1 MLDMHSI
8 HYLLG
13 FIGDIF
19 LAAGIAIAY
28 FNFRPKGQTF
38 MKSLIGCSQPA
49 IFMVVLALMGVSNL
63 IELFRGD
70 NIALWVV
77 QLIIAV
83 IAMAL
88 SAFAVIAMALSAFA
102 VIGPFWEV
110 RKGTKE
116 EPESVPVEA
125 EEVEEPVAKPSGEV
139 IADADNTVVNS
150 PENEKGA

>member
-1 MLDMHSI
+1 MHSI

-88 SAFAVIAMALSAFA
+88 SAFAVI
-102 VIGPFWEV
+102 GPFWEV

>member
-38 MKSLIGCSQPA
+38 MKSLLGCSQPA
-49 IFMVVLALMGVSNL
+49 IFMLVLALMGLSNL
-63 IELFRGD
+63 IEVFRGD

-83 IAMAL
+83 IALVL
-88 SAFAVIAMALSAFA
+88 SAFALV
-102 VIGPFWEV
+102 GPFWEV
-110 RKGTKE
+110 RKGGNE
-116 EPESVPVEA
+116 ERESALVEA
-125 EEVEEPVAKPSGEV
+125 EEVEESVVKRSGEV
-139 IADADNTVVNS
+139 VADTGNAVVNS

>member
-38 MKSLIGCSQPA
+38 MKSLLGCSQPA
-49 IFMVVLALMGVSNL
+49 IFMLVLALMGLSNL
-63 IELFRGD
+63 IEVFRRD

-83 IAMAL
+83 IALVL
-88 SAFAVIAMALSAFA
+88 SAFALV
-102 VIGPFWEV
+102 GPFWEV
-110 RKGTKE
+110 RKGGKE
-116 EPESVPVEA
+116 ERESALVEA
-125 EEVEEPVAKPSGEV
+125 EEVEESVVKRSGEMV
-139 IADADNTVVNS
+139 ADTGNAVVNS

>member
-88 SAFAVIAMALSAFA
+88 SAFAVI
-102 VIGPFWEV
+102 GPFWEV

>member
-38 MKSLIGCSQPA
+38 MKSLLGCSQPA
-49 IFMVVLALMGVSNL
+49 IFMLVLALMGVSNL
-63 IELFRGD
+63 IEVFRGD

-83 IAMAL
+83 IALVL
-88 SAFAVIAMALSAFA
+88 SAFALV
-102 VIGPFWEV
+102 GPFWEV
-110 RKGTKE
+110 RKGGKE
-116 EPESVPVEA
+116 ERESALVEA
-125 EEVEEPVAKPSGEV
+125 EEVEEPVVKPSGEV
-139 IADADNTVVNS
+139 VADTGNAVVNS
-150 PENEKGA
+150 PGNEKDA

>member
-70 NIALWVV
+70 KIALWVV

-83 IAMAL
+83 IALVL
-88 SAFAVIAMALSAFA
+88 SAFALV
-102 VIGPFWEV
+102 GPFWEV
-110 RKGTKE
+110 RKGGKAE
-116 EPESVPVEA
+116 RESALVEA
-125 EEVEEPVAKPSGEV
+125 EEVEESVVKRSGEV
-139 IADADNTVVNS
+139 VADTGNAVVNS

>member
-38 MKSLIGCSQPA
+38 MKSLLGCSQPA
-49 IFMVVLALMGVSNL
+49 IFMLVLALMGLSNL
-63 IELFRGD
+63 IEVFRGD

-83 IAMAL
+83 IALVL
-88 SAFAVIAMALSAFA
+88 SAFALV
-102 VIGPFWEV
+102 GPFWEG
-110 RKGTKE
+110 RKGGKE
-116 EPESVPVEA
+116 ERESALVEA
-125 EEVEEPVAKPSGEV
+125 EEVEESVVKRSGEMV
-139 IADADNTVVNS
+139 ADTGNAVVNS

>member
-70 NIALWVV
+70 KIALWVV

-83 IAMAL
+83 IALVL
-88 SAFAVIAMALSAFA
+88 SAFALV
-102 VIGPFWEV
+102 GPFWEV
-110 RKGTKE
+110 RKGGKE
-116 EPESVPVEA
+116 ERESALVEA
-125 EEVEEPVAKPSGEV
+125 EEVEESVVKRSGEV
-139 IADADNTVVNS
+139 VADTGNAVVNS

>member
-1 MLDMHSI
+1 M
-8 HYLLG
+8 LG

-49 IFMVVLALMGVSNL
+49 IFMVVLASMGVSNL

-77 QLIIAV
+77 QLII
-83 IAMAL
+83 
-88 SAFAVIAMALSAFA
+88 AVIAMALSAFA

>member
-38 MKSLIGCSQPA
+38 MKSLLGCSQPA
-49 IFMVVLALMGVSNL
+49 IFMVVLALMGLSNL
-63 IELFRGD
+63 IEVFRGD

-83 IAMAL
+83 IALVL
-88 SAFAVIAMALSAFA
+88 SAFALV
-102 VIGPFWEV
+102 GPFWEV
-110 RKGTKE
+110 RKGAKE
-116 EPESVPVEA
+116 EREDVPVEA
-125 EEVEEPVAKPSGEV
+125 EGVEEPVVKPSGEV
-139 IADADNTVVNS
+139 VADTSNAVVNS

>member
-1 MLDMHSI
+1 MLDIHSI

-13 FIGDIF
+13 FIGDVF
-19 LAAGIAIAY
+19 LAAGIAIVY

-38 MKSLIGCSQPA
+38 MKSLIECSQPA

-63 IELFRGD
+63 IEVFRGD

-83 IAMAL
+83 IALVL
-88 SAFAVIAMALSAFA
+88 SAFALV
-102 VIGPFWEV
+102 GPFWEV
-110 RKGTKE
+110 RKGAKE
-116 EPESVPVEA
+116 EREDVPVEA
-125 EEVEEPVAKPSGEV
+125 EGVEEPVVKPSGEV
-139 IADADNTVVNS
+139 VADTSNAVVNS

>member
-13 FIGDIF
+13 FIGDVF
-19 LAAGIAIAY
+19 LAAGIAIVY

-38 MKSLIGCSQPA
+38 MKSLIECSQPA

-63 IELFRGD
+63 IEVFRGD

-77 QLIIAV
+77 QLIIVV
-83 IAMAL
+83 IALVL
-88 SAFAVIAMALSAFA
+88 SAFALV
-102 VIGPFWEV
+102 GPFWEV
-110 RKGTKE
+110 RKGGKE
-116 EPESVPVEA
+116 ERESALVEA
-125 EEVEEPVAKPSGEV
+125 EEVEESVVKRSGEMV
-139 IADADNTVVNS
+139 ADTGNAVVNS

>member
-19 LAAGIAIAY
+19 LATGIAIAY

-38 MKSLIGCSQPA
+38 MKSLLGCSQPA
-49 IFMVVLALMGVSNL
+49 IFMLVLALMGLSNL
-63 IELFRGD
+63 IEVFRGD
-70 NIALWVV
+70 NFALWVV

-83 IAMAL
+83 IALVL
-88 SAFAVIAMALSAFA
+88 SAFALV
-102 VIGPFWEV
+102 GPFWVV
-110 RKGTKE
+110 RKGGKE
-116 EPESVPVEA
+116 ERESALVEA
-125 EEVEEPVAKPSGEV
+125 EEVEESVVKRSGEMV
-139 IADADNTVVNS
+139 ADTGNAVVNS

>member
-13 FIGDIF
+13 FIGDVF
-19 LAAGIAIAY
+19 LAAGIAIVY

-38 MKSLIGCSQPA
+38 MKSLIECSQPA

-63 IELFRGD
+63 IEVFRGD

-83 IAMAL
+83 IALVL
-88 SAFAVIAMALSAFA
+88 SAFALV
-102 VIGPFWEV
+102 GPFWEV
-110 RKGTKE
+110 RKGGKE
-116 EPESVPVEA
+116 ERESALVEA
-125 EEVEEPVAKPSGEV
+125 EEVEESVVKRSGEMV
-139 IADADNTVVNS
+139 ADTGNAVVNS

>member
-8 HYLLG
+8 HYLPG

-38 MKSLIGCSQPA
+38 MKSLLGCSRPA
-49 IFMVVLALMGVSNL
+49 IFMLVLALMGLSNL
-63 IELFRGD
+63 IEVFRGD

-83 IAMAL
+83 IGLVL
-88 SAFAVIAMALSAFA
+88 SAFALV
-102 VIGPFWEV
+102 GPFWEV
-110 RKGTKE
+110 RKGGKE
-116 EPESVPVEA
+116 ERESALVEA
-125 EEVEEPVAKPSGEV
+125 EEVEESVVKRSGEV
-139 IADADNTVVNS
+139 VADTGNAVVNS

>member
-13 FIGDIF
+13 FIGDVF
-19 LAAGIAIAY
+19 LAAGIAIVY

-38 MKSLIGCSQPA
+38 MKSLIECSQPA
-49 IFMVVLALMGVSNL
+49 IFMVVLALMGLSNL
-63 IELFRGD
+63 IEVFRGD

-83 IAMAL
+83 IALVL
-88 SAFAVIAMALSAFA
+88 SAFALV
-102 VIGPFWEV
+102 GPFWEV
-110 RKGTKE
+110 RKGGKE
-116 EPESVPVEA
+116 ERESALVEA
-125 EEVEEPVAKPSGEV
+125 EEVEESVVKRSGEV
-139 IADADNTVVNS
+139 VADTGNAVVNS

>member
-1 MLDMHSI
+1 MFDMHSI

-88 SAFAVIAMALSAFA
+88 SAFAVI
-102 VIGPFWEV
+102 GPFWEV

>member
-38 MKSLIGCSQPA
+38 MKSLLGCSQPA
-49 IFMVVLALMGVSNL
+49 IFMLVLALMCLSNL
-63 IELFRGD
+63 IEVFSGD

-83 IAMAL
+83 IALVL
-88 SAFAVIAMALSAFA
+88 SAFALV
-102 VIGPFWEV
+102 GPFWEV
-110 RKGTKE
+110 RKGGKE
-116 EPESVPVEA
+116 ERESALVEA
-125 EEVEEPVAKPSGEV
+125 EEVEESVVKRSGEMV
-139 IADADNTVVNS
+139 ADTGNAVVNS

>member
-38 MKSLIGCSQPA
+38 MKSLLGCSQPA
-49 IFMVVLALMGVSNL
+49 IFMLVLALMGLSNL
-63 IELFRGD
+63 IEVFRRD

-83 IAMAL
+83 IALVL
-88 SAFAVIAMALSAFA
+88 SAFALV
-102 VIGPFWEV
+102 GPF
-110 RKGTKE
+110 
-116 EPESVPVEA
+116 
-125 EEVEEPVAKPSGEV
+125 
-139 IADADNTVVNS
+139 
-150 PENEKGA
+150 

>member
-38 MKSLIGCSQPA
+38 MKSLIGCNQPA

-63 IELFRGD
+63 IEVFRGD

-83 IAMAL
+83 TALVL
-88 SAFAVIAMALSAFA
+88 SAFALV
-102 VIGPFWEV
+102 GPFWEV

-116 EPESVPVEA
+116 EPEDVPVEA
-125 EEVEEPVAKPSGEV
+125 EEVEEPVAKTSDGV
-139 IADADNTVVNS
+139 AADADNAVVNS

>member
-1 MLDMHSI
+1 MLDMHFI

-13 FIGDIF
+13 FIGDVF
-19 LAAGIAIAY
+19 LAAGIAIVY

-38 MKSLIGCSQPA
+38 MKSLIECSQPA

-63 IELFRGD
+63 IEVFRGD

-83 IAMAL
+83 IALVL
-88 SAFAVIAMALSAFA
+88 SAFALV
-102 VIGPFWEV
+102 GPFWEV
-110 RKGTKE
+110 RKGGKE
-116 EPESVPVEA
+116 ERESALVEA
-125 EEVEEPVAKPSGEV
+125 EEVEEPVVKPSGEMV
-139 IADADNTVVNS
+139 ADTSNAVVNS

>member
-13 FIGDIF
+13 FIGDVF
-19 LAAGIAIAY
+19 LAAGIAIVY

-38 MKSLIGCSQPA
+38 MKSLIECSQPA

-63 IELFRGD
+63 IEVFRGD
-70 NIALWVV
+70 NIALRVV

-83 IAMAL
+83 IALVL
-88 SAFAVIAMALSAFA
+88 SAFALV
-102 VIGPFWEV
+102 GPFWEV
-110 RKGTKE
+110 RKGGKE
-116 EPESVPVEA
+116 ERESALVEA
-125 EEVEEPVAKPSGEV
+125 EEVEESVVKRSGEMV
-139 IADADNTVVNS
+139 ADTGNAVVNS

>member
-38 MKSLIGCSQPA
+38 MKSLLGCSQPA
-49 IFMVVLALMGVSNL
+49 IFMLVLALMGLSNL
-63 IELFRGD
+63 IEVFGGD

-83 IAMAL
+83 IALVL
-88 SAFAVIAMALSAFA
+88 SAFALV
-102 VIGPFWEV
+102 GPFWEV
-110 RKGTKE
+110 RKGGKE
-116 EPESVPVEA
+116 ERESALVEA
-125 EEVEEPVAKPSGEV
+125 EEVEESVVKRSGEMV
-139 IADADNTVVNS
+139 ADTGNAVVNS

>member
-13 FIGDIF
+13 FIGDVF
-19 LAAGIAIAY
+19 LAAGIAIVY

-38 MKSLIGCSQPA
+38 MKSLIECSQPA

-63 IELFRGD
+63 IEVFRGD

-83 IAMAL
+83 IALVL
-88 SAFAVIAMALSAFA
+88 SAFALV
-102 VIGPFWEV
+102 GPFWEV
-110 RKGTKE
+110 RKGAKE
-116 EPESVPVEA
+116 EREDVPVEA
-125 EEVEEPVAKPSGEV
+125 EGVEEPVVKPFGEV
-139 IADADNTVVNS
+139 VADTSNAVVNS

>member
-13 FIGDIF
+13 FIGDVF
-19 LAAGIAIAY
+19 LAAGIAIVY

-38 MKSLIGCSQPA
+38 MKSLIECSQPA
-49 IFMVVLALMGVSNL
+49 IFMVVLALMGLSNL
-63 IELFRGD
+63 IEVFRGD

-83 IAMAL
+83 IALVL
-88 SAFAVIAMALSAFA
+88 SAFALV
-102 VIGPFWEV
+102 GPFWEV
-110 RKGTKE
+110 RKGGKE
-116 EPESVPVEA
+116 ERESALVEA
-125 EEVEEPVAKPSGEV
+125 EEVEESVVKRSGEMV
-139 IADADNTVVNS
+139 ADTGNAVVNS

>member
-13 FIGDIF
+13 FIGDVF
-19 LAAGIAIAY
+19 LAAGIAIVY

-38 MKSLIGCSQPA
+38 MKSLIECSQPA

-63 IELFRGD
+63 IEVFRGD

-83 IAMAL
+83 IALVL
-88 SAFAVIAMALSAFA
+88 SAFALV
-102 VIGPFWEV
+102 GPFWEV
-110 RKGTKE
+110 RKGGKE
-116 EPESVPVEA
+116 ERESALVEA
-125 EEVEEPVAKPSGEV
+125 EEVEEPVVKPSGEMV
-139 IADADNTVVNS
+139 ADTSNAVVNS

>member
-38 MKSLIGCSQPA
+38 MKSLLGCSQPA
-49 IFMVVLALMGVSNL
+49 IFMLVLALMGLSNL
-63 IELFRGD
+63 IEVFRGD
-70 NIALWVV
+70 NIALRVV

-83 IAMAL
+83 IALVL
-88 SAFAVIAMALSAFA
+88 SAFALV
-102 VIGPFWEV
+102 GPFWEV
-110 RKGTKE
+110 RKGGKE
-116 EPESVPVEA
+116 ERESALVEA
-125 EEVEEPVAKPSGEV
+125 EEVEESVVKRSGEV
-139 IADADNTVVNS
+139 VADTGNAVVNS

>member
-13 FIGDIF
+13 FIGDVF
-19 LAAGIAIAY
+19 LAAGIAIIY

-63 IELFRGD
+63 IEVFRGD

-83 IAMAL
+83 IAL
-88 SAFAVIAMALSAFA
+88 VLSAFA

-110 RKGTKE
+110 QRGTKDE
-116 EPESVPVEA
+116 LEDVPVEA
-125 EEVEEPVAKPSGEV
+125 EEVEEPVAKTSDGV
-139 IADADNTVVNS
+139 AADADNAVVNS

>member
-38 MKSLIGCSQPA
+38 MKSLLGCSQPA
-49 IFMVVLALMGVSNL
+49 IFMLVLALMGLSNL
-63 IELFRGD
+63 IEVFRGD

-77 QLIIAV
+77 QLIITV
-83 IAMAL
+83 IALVL
-88 SAFAVIAMALSAFA
+88 SAFALVD
-102 VIGPFWEV
+102 PFWEV
-110 RKGTKE
+110 RKGGKE
-116 EPESVPVEA
+116 ERESALVEA
-125 EEVEEPVAKPSGEV
+125 EEVEESVVKRSGEMV
-139 IADADNTVVNS
+139 ADTGNAVVNS

>member
-13 FIGDIF
+13 FIGDVF
-19 LAAGIAIAY
+19 LAAGIAIVY

-38 MKSLIGCSQPA
+38 MKSLIECSQPA

-63 IELFRGD
+63 IEVFRGD

-83 IAMAL
+83 IALVL
-88 SAFAVIAMALSAFA
+88 SAFALV
-102 VIGPFWEV
+102 GPFWEV
-110 RKGTKE
+110 RKGAKE
-116 EPESVPVEA
+116 EREDVPVEA
-125 EEVEEPVAKPSGEV
+125 EGVEEPVVKPSGEV
-139 IADADNTVVNS
+139 VADTSNAVVNS
-150 PENEKGA
+150 PENEKCA

>member
-38 MKSLIGCSQPA
+38 MKSLLGCSQPA
-49 IFMVVLALMGVSNL
+49 IFMLVLALMGLSNL
-63 IELFRGD
+63 IEVFRGD

-77 QLIIAV
+77 QLII
-83 IAMAL
+83 
-88 SAFAVIAMALSAFA
+88 AVIAMALSAFA

>member
-77 QLIIAV
+77 QLIIVV

-88 SAFAVIAMALSAFA
+88 SAFAV
-102 VIGPFWEV
+102 VGPFWEV
-110 RKGTKE
+110 RKGDKE
-116 EPESVPVEA
+116 ERESALVEA
-125 EEVEEPVAKPSGEV
+125 EEVEESVVKRSGEV
-139 IADADNTVVNS
+139 VADTGNAVVNS